1 MSRGFQFIVIEGI
14 DGSGTTTQVQCLADR
29 LRAEGKSVVTTR
41 EPTTGPVGKLL
52 RQVLE
57 GKLKGDTGAKV
68 EFDWVTLALLF
79 AADRADHAQSLIL
92 PTLTRGDHLIC
103 DRYDLSSRIYQ
114 SVTAPSHD
122 LALTW
127 VCAINA
133 HAPRPDITLVLDVE
147 PGVAESRRLRRGA
160 EPELFEKSELQ
171 RRLALAYED
180 AQHYVPNDRLTH
192 VPGNLPI
199 ADVTDCL
206 YAAYCGI
213 RI

>member
-1 MSRGFQFIVIEGI
+1 MSRGYQFIVLEGI
-14 DGSGTTTQVQCLADR
+14 DGSGTTTQVQCLAAR

-57 GKLKGDTGAKV
+57 GRLKGDTDAKV

-79 AADRADHAQSLIL
+79 AADRADHAQSLII
-92 PTLTRGDHLIC
+92 PTLARGDLLIC

-114 SVTAPSHD
+114 SLTAPKPD

-133 HAPRPDITLVLDVE
+133 HAPRPDLTYILDIE
-147 PGVAESRRLRRGA
+147 PRLAESRRLRRGA

-171 RRLALAYED
+171 QRLALAYDE
-180 AQHYVPNDRLTH
+180 AQRYVPNDRLTH

-199 ADVTDCL
+199 ADVTDYL
-206 YAAYCGI
+206 YATCCSVQK
-213 RI
+213 

>member
-1 MSRGFQFIVIEGI
+1 
-14 DGSGTTTQVQCLADR
+14 
-29 LRAEGKSVVTTR
+29 VVTTG

-57 GKLKGDTGAKV
+57 GKLKGDTDANV

-92 PTLTRGDHLIC
+92 PTLNRGDLLIC

-114 SVTAPSHD
+114 SLTAPSPD
-122 LALTW
+122 LALAW
-127 VCAINA
+127 VCDINA
-133 HAPRPDITLVLDVE
+133 QAPRPDVTLVLDVE
-147 PGVAESRRLRRGA
+147 PGLAESRRIRRGA

-171 RRLALAYED
+171 RRLAQAYDE
-180 AQHYVPNDRLTH
+180 AQRYVPNDRLTH

-206 YAAYCGI
+206 YAACCGVGK
-213 RI
+213 